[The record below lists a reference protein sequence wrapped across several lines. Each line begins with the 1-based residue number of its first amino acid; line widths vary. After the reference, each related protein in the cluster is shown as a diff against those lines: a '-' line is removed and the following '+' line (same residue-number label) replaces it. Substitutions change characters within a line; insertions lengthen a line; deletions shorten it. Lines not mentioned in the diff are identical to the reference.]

1 MTQEILQVCSAPS
14 FAFTSS
20 SLTQDVVEEFRHH
33 TLFSEEIFLCNIHLV
48 LTLQQTTRPMRHSN
62 FVLSLTDNGLA
73 TMTLTVLIQPLF
85 NRVQA
90 RACACHLT
98 TPLKLICV
106 TYYADT
112 LCVNGKPADGSP
124 DDYQSPTPATPE
136 AIQFYCVAGLL
147 GVRNLKLV
155 GELRIGERSNW
166 ASDIFVEQTSVRCKF
181 PAFTDEDLGCG
192 LSSNYSA

>member
-1 MTQEILQVCSAPS
+1 
-14 FAFTSS
+14 
-20 SLTQDVVEEFRHH
+20 EEFRHH

-112 LCVNGKPADGSP
+112 LCVS
-124 DDYQSPTPATPE
+124 
-136 AIQFYCVAGLL
+136 I
-147 GVRNLKLV
+147 NLIYV
-155 GELRIGERSNW
+155 
-166 ASDIFVEQTSVRCKF
+166 DIFVEQTSVRCKF